1 MTSYLEQVVENLGS
15 IVPLMTAGL
24 AEVRE
29 KDKHTR
35 NLLKA
40 IYNEE
45 GQLMEEL
52 KELAKNG
59 PDFDEEPLKAKAQS
73 LATRRQYAALQLEDQ
88 NKFAMSLYQKLDEKI
103 KNFGASLFVNQHVSI
118 LVIIRPNVSCCCSF
132 FHFVSVYHSCR
143 YFQQKYC
150 PFVPGW
156 IRKLSRGM
164 SFVDF

>member
-24 AEVRE
+24 AAVRE

-52 KELAKNG
+52 KELTKTG

-73 LATRRQYAALQLEDQ
+73 LATRRQHAALQLEDQ

-103 KNFGASLFVNQHVSI
+103 KNFGT
-118 LVIIRPNVSCCCSF
+118 
-132 FHFVSVYHSCR
+132 
-143 YFQQKYC
+143 
-150 PFVPGW
+150 
-156 IRKLSRGM
+156 
-164 SFVDF
+164 